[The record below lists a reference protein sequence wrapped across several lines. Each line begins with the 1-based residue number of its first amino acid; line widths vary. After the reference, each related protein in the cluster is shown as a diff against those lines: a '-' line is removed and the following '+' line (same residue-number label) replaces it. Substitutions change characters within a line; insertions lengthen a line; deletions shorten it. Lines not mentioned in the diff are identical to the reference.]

1 MNAKEIKENQLLKLQ
16 VECEKRSIDFN
27 SVKKLLESEKVK
39 KLQKKNHYIRQTI
52 IDEIEKAIK

>member
-16 VECEKRSIDFN
+16 EECEKRGVNFG

-52 IDEIEKAIK
+52 VDEIEKAIK

>member
-16 VECEKRSIDFN
+16 DECEKRSIDFN

>member
-16 VECEKRSIDFN
+16 EECEKRSIDFN